1 MKPKQGITGVV
12 LAGGMARRME
22 GRDKGLVPFR
32 GRPLVAHVVEALAP
46 QVDELFVNA
55 NRNREAYAGLGYPVI
70 GDDLAGY
77 QGPLAG
83 ILSAMRRA
91 GHDLLL
97 VVPCDAPLLPA
108 DFVRRMKTA
117 LETAGAEIAVAFD
130 GKRLQPV
137 HALIARR
144 LADDLEAYLKSGE
157 RKIDRWYDR
166 HAVVKVDLSDRP
178 ETFINV
184 NTLDELTRLESAEVV
199 E

>member
-22 GRDKGLVPFR
+22 GRDKGLIPFR

-55 NRNREAYAGLGYPVI
+55 NRNREAYAGLGYQVI
-70 GDDLAGY
+70 GDDLEGF

-91 GHDLLL
+91 GHPLLL

-108 DFVRRMKTA
+108 DFARRMKKA
-117 LETAGAEIAVAFD
+117 LEGAGADIAVAFD
-130 GKRLQPV
+130 GERLQPV
-137 HALIARR
+137 HALISCR
-144 LADDLEAYLKSGE
+144 LADDLEDFLKSGE

-178 ETFINV
+178 ETFVNV
-184 NTLDELTRLESAEVV
+184 NTPDELARLEAAEVA